1 MSHPLVS
8 IIINCYN
15 SDQYLIKAIQS
26 IFNQSYKEWEIIFWD
41 NASTD
46 NSADIAKS
54 FGKKLKYFKSQKNTN
69 LGKARKEAILKA
81 SGDYIA
87 FLDCDD
93 EWLKNKL
100 STQVQALEENKNY
113 SFCYGGVHYI
123 NQNNK
128 PILDYLPKA
137 RSGYV
142 LPLQLSKYEIGI
154 QSVLIRKGTDL
165 DFNPDLEFSP
175 DYDLLMNIASKYKAY
190 VINDYLINYRIVSES
205 LTSKKID
212 IWWIEMKYTLD
223 HIIQT
228 NPSLLLKYPKE
239 FKKAYAK
246 VNYLKA
252 KLFFSN
258 NQNLKAI
265 KTLSEYKFVSTK
277 YFGLFIISIFGKNFW
292 NFVQNKINILER
304 AQK

>member
-1 MSHPLVS
+1 M
-8 IIINCYN
+8 NCYN

-46 NSADIAKS
+46 TSADIAKS

-100 STQVQALEENKNY
+100 SIQVQALEENKSY

-128 PILDYLPKA
+128 SILDYLPKA

-175 DYDLLMNIASKYKAY
+175 DYDLLMSIASKYKAY

-252 KLFFSN
+252 KLFFNN

-277 YFGLFIISIFGKNFW
+277 YFGLFIISILGKNFW

-304 AQK
+304 AQE